1 MSQSDWIHAQGVS
14 LQTLFRDD
22 CVEIVRWRCSAEAAG
37 STARMRRAWYILSFT
52 HSGTF
57 VVHSRDQARI
67 IDATRAMV
75 IRPEE
80 PFSMTRCN
88 ESKATGGAV
97 AIRPDLFRE
106 IGGSDDDSV
115 ACSGIPAS
123 VFLLQHLL
131 LRCAEASGD
140 PALTETALWIAGE
153 TLRARPE
160 SPRHGSSP
168 TETTVDVQTLL
179 AAKLTEPLRLADIA
193 RAVHRSPSHLCRT
206 FRHETGLRMR
216 RYLQRLRICASVND
230 VIDRRTNLSALA
242 QTLGYT
248 SHSHF
253 DAAFRM
259 ELRVTPAE
267 LRRIAVLPRLTQ
279 MRHALHSSSPN
290 CK

>member
-1 MSQSDWIHAQGVS
+1 
-14 LQTLFRDD
+14 
-22 CVEIVRWRCSAEAAG
+22 
-37 STARMRRAWYILSFT
+37 MRRSWYILSFT

-57 VVHSRDQARI
+57 VVHSRDQAQI

-75 IRPEE
+75 IRPGE

-106 IGGSDDDSV
+106 MCGSGDESV

-123 VFLLQHLL
+123 AFLLQHLL

-140 PALTETALWIAGE
+140 PAVTETALWIAEE

-160 SPRHGSSP
+160 SSRREWSP

-179 AAKLTEPLRLADIA
+179 AAKFTEHLRLDDIA

-242 QTLGYT
+242 QTLGYA

-253 DAAFRM
+253 DEAFRT

-279 MRHALHSSSPN
+279 MRHALHS
-290 CK
+290 

>member
-1 MSQSDWIHAQGVS
+1 MSQSDWIHAHGVS

-22 CVEIVRWRCSAEAAG
+22 RVEIARWRCSAEAAG
-37 STARMRRAWYILSFT
+37 STAAMRRSWYLVSFT

-57 VVHSRDQARI
+57 VVHSRDQAQI

-75 IRPEE
+75 IRPGE
-80 PFSMTRCN
+80 PFFMTRCN

-106 IGGSDDDSV
+106 IGGSDDASV
-115 ACSGIPAS
+115 ACSDIPAS

-131 LRCAEASGD
+131 LRCAQASGD
-140 PALTETALWIAGE
+140 PAMTETALWIARE

-160 SPRHGSSP
+160 SSRPGSSP

-242 QTLGYT
+242 QALGYA

-253 DAAFRM
+253 DEAFRS
-259 ELRVTPAE
+259 ELRLTPAE
-267 LRRIAVLPRLTQ
+267 LRRIAVLPMLTQ
-279 MRHALHSSSPN
+279 MRHALHS
-290 CK
+290 